1 MRFSP
6 PLIPGHLVR
15 RYKRFLADIELQSG
29 EVVTAHC
36 PNPGAMTGLAD
47 PKMAVW
53 VSDSAKPS
61 RKLRHT
67 WELVD
72 PGVSPGESP
81 GVSPGGS
88 LVGVHTGRANAIV
101 AEALA
106 AGRIPA
112 LAGYGEIRRE
122 VRYGHKSRIDFLLQ
136 GAGRPSCHLEV
147 KSVTLK
153 RGPEA
158 AEFPDAVTARGARH
172 LDELSEVAAGG
183 GRAVMLFLVQ
193 RGDCRRLAIA
203 GDIDPAYARAFE
215 RARAQHVEVLCF
227 GCNIGPEAIQLGGRL
242 PLANR

>member
-15 RYKRFLADIELQSG
+15 RYKRFLADIQLQGGEL
-29 EVVTAHC
+29 VTAHC

-53 VSDSAKPS
+53 LSDSAKPS
-61 RKLRHT
+61 RKLRYT

-72 PGVSPGESP
+72 AGG
-81 GVSPGGS
+81 SPGGS

-122 VRYGHKSRIDFLLQ
+122 VRYGRNSRIDFLLQ
-136 GAGRPSCHLEV
+136 GAERPSCHLEV

-153 RGPEA
+153 RGSET
-158 AEFPDAVTARGARH
+158 AEFPDAVTARGAKH
-172 LDELSEVAAGG
+172 LDELCEVAAGG

-193 RGDCRRLAIA
+193 RSDCRRLAIA
-203 GDIDPAYARAFE
+203 GDIDPVYARAFE
-215 RARAQHVEVLCF
+215 RARAHHVEVLCF